1 MSTTWIPSPP
11 PVVPAFELPPQPIA
25 ARVKV
30 LHVITKLETGAGGNT
45 FLSAVGMDR
54 TRYEVWIAAA
64 PKSEFWERAEL
75 GGVNTVRLGRF
86 RETISPLND
95 VIVLAELVRLIRR
108 ERFAIVH
115 THNAKGGFLGRL
127 AAWLCR
133 VPVVVHTFHSFSF
146 HDFMSTKRRWAYLLL
161 ERLARRHTD
170 EFLAVAPQVAREA
183 VEYRVAPPGRITVAP
198 SAIELEDIPR
208 RDDKSVRLELGVAP
222 SAPLIGTVGRICF
235 QKSPLDF
242 VRMAA
247 RVAERW
253 PDARFVMVG
262 EGPLTDDVQREARR
276 LGVDVIVTGFRNDAV
291 RITAALDV
299 FVMPSLY
306 EGLGRALTE
315 AMACQRPVVA
325 TAVNGV
331 TDLVRPGRTGLLA
344 PPADPDSIAE
354 NVLWLLDH
362 PDEAARMG
370 RQGRET
376 VLALFHP
383 SHMCALID
391 ETYCRLLGLP
401 DPGSDRAD
409 EVRSPGVDKVINLA
423 DLSGSDA
430 PEAADPAA
438 RRAL

>member
-1 MSTTWIPSPP
+1 
-11 PVVPAFELPPQPIA
+11 VVPAFELPPQPGT
-25 ARVKV
+25 ARIKV

-45 FLSAVGMDR
+45 FLSAVGMDSE
-54 TRYEVWIAAA
+54 RYEVWIAAA

-75 GGVNTVRLGRF
+75 GGVNTVRLERF
-86 RETISPLND
+86 RESISPVD
-95 VIVLAELVRLIRR
+95 DAIVLAELVRLIRR

-127 AAWLCR
+127 AARLCR

-146 HDFMSTKRRWAYLLL
+146 HDFMSAKRRWAYLLL
-161 ERLARRHTD
+161 ERLARPHTD

-183 VEYRVAPPGRITVAP
+183 VEHRVAPPGRITVAP
-198 SAIELEDIPR
+198 SAIELEGIPR

-235 QKSPLDF
+235 QKAPLDF

-247 RVAERW
+247 RVVGRW

-262 EGPLTDDVQREARR
+262 EGPLTDDVHREARR
-276 LGVDVIVTGFRNDAV
+276 LGVDVIVTGFRHDAV
-291 RITAALDV
+291 RIAAALDV

-344 PPADPDSIAE
+344 RPADPDAIAD

-362 PDEAARMG
+362 PEEAARMG
-370 RQGRET
+370 RQGRDT

-401 DPGSDRAD
+401 EPGSDGADAARAP
-409 EVRSPGVDKVINLA
+409 EVDKVINLA
-423 DLSGSDA
+423 DLSGSD
-430 PEAADPAA
+430 PTDVADPAA
-438 RRAL
+438 RHAL